1 MFDDDFNLKLI
12 HYSDARI
19 VNENNKSYVN
29 MNKYL
34 FDLGI
39 VLAKIL
45 TRGKFCSINYNL
57 YKIYKINK
65 KIEIVFIPKK
75 LEIKFRINQKNK
87 I

>member
-29 MNKYL
+29 MNTDL

-39 VLAKIL
+39 VLAKML
-45 TRGKFCSINYNL
+45 TRGKFCSINYNKYTKNYQIL
-57 YKIYKINK
+57 YITNIK
-65 KIEIVFIPKK
+65 KKEV
-75 LEIKFRINQKNK
+75 L
-87 I
+87 